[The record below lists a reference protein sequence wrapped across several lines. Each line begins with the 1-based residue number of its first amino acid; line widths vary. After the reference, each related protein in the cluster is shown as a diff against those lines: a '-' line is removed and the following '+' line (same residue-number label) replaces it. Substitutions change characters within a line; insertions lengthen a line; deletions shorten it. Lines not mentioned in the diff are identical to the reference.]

1 MEGQKALPRPGGT
14 GIPNRSN
21 IMNTIYT
28 VLLDDDTVG
37 TISSD
42 TIDGQSAEGFIGEVM
57 NVHLHDENG
66 NPIERQGR
74 LVEVLSAE

>member
-1 MEGQKALPRPGGT
+1 
-14 GIPNRSN
+14 
-21 IMNTIYT
+21 MNTIYT

-42 TIDGQSAEGFIGEVM
+42 TIDGQSAEAFVGEIV

-74 LVEVLSAE
+74 LVEVLSAD